1 MKLKERFNFMGKG
14 IIIKSILLFAIL
26 SFGTASSVLD
36 QPDQYPYDMAGSSD
50 PYSYMAGQQAQYPD
64 QTPGN
69 APIPTNPTTPE
80 SLGMQTPSAMTS
92 QFSPTAQEKSQG
104 VITSTQQLA
113 YAAAP
118 PSSYATATSP
128 TVIVPTGT
136 YAPNSLYVSYAP
148 QTTTGCYLNANVPLW
163 MKTSGSGNIWFYEWY
178 PNGRLD
184 TNYAG
189 YVYYPGWYKRWFY
202 GDVPGWHILQYY
214 CNGWSNYA
222 YIYVYGSYPQTTYP
236 PTYYSPA
243 TQPYP
248 YKYPYPY
255 GQTKW
260 ITTYSSNDYHDGP
273 PYDQHG
279 GQQGP
284 WDDQHDGQQGDHQG
298 PLDDQQDGQQDDQ
311 QGDHHG
317 SQDDQQDGQQGD
329 HHGSQDDQQDDQQGD
344 HHGSQDDQQDDQQG
358 DHHGSSGDYP
368 NGPQHD
374 HRDDSPNE
382 YTPFGYPSTGHTA

>member
-1 MKLKERFNFMGKG
+1 MKLKESSNFMNKS
-14 IIIKSILLFAIL
+14 IILKLILLFAVL
-26 SFGTASSVLD
+26 SFGAAFSVMG
-36 QPDQYPYDMAGSSD
+36 QPDQYPYNMAGQSD
-50 PYSYMAGQQAQYPD
+50 QYYNMAGQQAQYPD

-92 QFSPTAQEKSQG
+92 QFSPTAEEKSQG

-118 PSSYATATSP
+118 SSNYATATSP
-128 TVIVPTGT
+128 TVVVPTGT
-136 YAPNSLYVSYAP
+136 YAPNSLYVFYAP
-148 QTTTGCYLNANVPLW
+148 QTTAGCYLNANVPLW

-178 PNGRLD
+178 PDGRLV

-189 YVYYPGWYKRWFY
+189 NVYYPGWYERWFY
-202 GDVPGWHILQYY
+202 ADVPGWHILQYY

-236 PTYYSPA
+236 PTYYPPA

-248 YKYPYPY
+248 YTYPYPY

-260 ITTYSSNDYHDGP
+260 IVTYSSSDHHDGP
-273 PYDQHG
+273 PYDHHN
-279 GQQGP
+279 GP
-284 WDDQHDGQQGDHQG
+284 QDDHHDGSPDDQHDGQH
-298 PLDDQQDGQQDDQ
+298 DGQQDD
-311 QGDHHG
+311 H
-317 SQDDQQDGQQGD
+317 QDGSPDD
-329 HHGSQDDQQDDQQGD
+329 HQ
-344 HHGSQDDQQDDQQG
+344 
-358 DHHGSSGDYP
+358 

-374 HRDDSPNE
+374 HQDGSPND
-382 YTPFGYPSTGHTA
+382 YAQFGYPSTGHTA